1 MSEATLYSFQAKNL
15 KGESVNL
22 SDYKGK
28 TLLIVNTASKCGLTP
43 QYEGLEEL
51 YQKYQSEGL
60 EILGFPCNQFGA
72 QEPGTA
78 SDIESFCAVNYGV
91 SFPMFEKIEVNGRG
105 AHPLFKYLK
114 KELPGTLTNAIKWN
128 FTKFL
133 IAADGQPL
141 KRYAPTT
148 EPSNI
153 EVDLKAAIKAS
164 FANS

>member
-22 SDYKGK
+22 ADYKGK

-78 SDIESFCAVNYGV
+78 SDIESFCAINYGV

>member
-1 MSEATLYSFQAKNL
+1 MSEATLHSFQAKNL
-15 KGESVNL
+15 KGENVNL
-22 SDYKGK
+22 SEYKGK

-114 KELPGTLTNAIKWN
+114 KALPGTLTNAIKWN

-133 IAADGQPL
+133 IAADGRPL

-148 EPSNI
+148 EPSSI
-153 EVDLKAAIKAS
+153 EVDLKAAI
-164 FANS
+164 ANTK

>member
-1 MSEATLYSFQAKNL
+1 
-15 KGESVNL
+15 
-22 SDYKGK
+22 
-28 TLLIVNTASKCGLTP
+28 
-43 QYEGLEEL
+43 
-51 YQKYQSEGL
+51 
-60 EILGFPCNQFGA
+60 
-72 QEPGTA
+72 
-78 SDIESFCAVNYGV
+78 
-91 SFPMFEKIEVNGRG
+91 FPMFEKIEVNGRG